1 MKNQYLPIIALSMI
15 IAMSACDNQ
24 VSEIQGN
31 DELDVK
37 SEAFT
42 ESIYE
47 DTEALTTVLSLASDP
62 ALGGRIASIDDKL
75 CDATVITLLNNDPA
89 NSDTVVLDFGTE
101 GCLDLKGNTR
111 KGSITLIYSGDRR
124 ISHTVIFTDFY
135 LNGKSI
141 EGTRTVNRTSLLP
154 LTTEITLTDGKITWP
169 DNSFA
174 TREASH
180 TRIYNIDLQNPQSET
195 IVIQRGGSA
204 TGVNR
209 KGRNYSVE
217 ITKDIVFKRGCVELP
232 IFIPV
237 SGTKVIQAGA
247 RTITIDYGDG
257 SCDNKATITVNGESK
272 EISLTED

>member
-1 MKNQYLPIIALSMI
+1 MK
-15 IAMSACDNQ
+15 
-24 VSEIQGN
+24 VSSILDGKRAETVKPTATIK
-31 DELDVK
+31 ELVEK
-37 SEAFT
+37 
-42 ESIYE
+42 
-47 DTEALTTVLSLASDP
+47 LASKKIG
-62 ALGGRIASIDDKL
+62 ALVVS
-75 CDATVITLLNNDPA
+75 
-89 NSDTVVLDFGTE
+89 SD
-101 GCLDLKGNTR
+101 
-111 KGSITLIYSGDRR
+111 
-124 ISHTVIFTDFY
+124 
-135 LNGKSI
+135 GKSI

-180 TRIYNIDLQNPQSET
+180 TRVYNIDLQNPQSET
-195 IVIQRGGSA
+195 IVIQQGGSA